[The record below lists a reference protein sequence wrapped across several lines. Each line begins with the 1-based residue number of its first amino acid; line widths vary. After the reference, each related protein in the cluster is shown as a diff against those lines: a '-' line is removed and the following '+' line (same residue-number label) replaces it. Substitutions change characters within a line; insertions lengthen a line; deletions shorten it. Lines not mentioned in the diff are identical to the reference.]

1 MTDPDRPHTTE
12 PAEGDAPRDDSPDG
26 RTPHP
31 QEPAEGADEGTE
43 GGTAEDAASADVFG
57 G

>member
-1 MTDPDRPHTTE
+1 MTDPQREHTTE
-12 PAEGDAPRDDSPDG
+12 PAEGEVPGDDDPGG

-31 QEPAEGADEGTE
+31 QDPAE
-43 GGTAEDAASADVFG
+43 GTAEDAAAADVFG

>member
-1 MTDPDRPHTTE
+1 MTDPERPHTTE
-12 PAEGDAPRDDSPDG
+12 PAEGDPSGDDSPGG

-31 QEPAEGADEGTE
+31 QEPAEGADEGT
-43 GGTAEDAASADVFG
+43 AEDAAAADVFG